1 MNVLIKS
8 ATIVDSSSALNGKRV
23 DILIEKGIIT
33 QIKTNIKPE
42 KNFKLI
48 ESSDLC
54 LSPGW
59 LDMQARF
66 CDPGL
71 EQKEDLESGLA
82 AAAAGGFTAVCAMP
96 STDPPLHGK
105 TQIDYV
111 INKTKHHA
119 VDVFPIGCLTVD
131 RAGKEMAELY
141 DMKKAGAIAFSD
153 DKRPVKESG
162 LLLRL
167 QQYSKNINAF
177 IISHCED
184 TSISADGQ
192 MHEGETSTRIG
203 LKGIPSLAEEI
214 MLQRNIS
221 ITSFSESQLHVPCI
235 STKQSVELV
244 RKAKQDHIQISAGVA
259 AHQLLLDD
267 SKLSEF
273 DTNYKVNPPLRP
285 KEDIEA
291 LKKGLANNTIDVI
304 VSDHSP
310 EDIESKDLEF
320 DLARHGMIGLETAFA
335 VANTACQSKLKLD
348 HLIEKICHNPR
359 KLLGIEIPILKEG
372 EQANFTLF
380 DPSAEWIVAKED
392 ILSRSKN
399 TPFIGQKLKGK
410 VLGIIN
416 KNQLVLNKK

>member
-8 ATIVDSSSALNGKRV
+8 ATIVDSSSSLNGKRV
-23 DILIEKGIIT
+23 DLLIEKGIIT
-33 QIKTNIKPE
+33 QIKSTIKPE
-42 KNFKLI
+42 KNHKII
-48 ESSDLC
+48 ESQNLC
-54 LSPGW
+54 VSPGW
-59 LDMQARF
+59 IDMQARF

-71 EQKEDLESGLA
+71 EHKEDFESGLSA
-82 AAAAGGFTAVCAMP
+82 AASGGFTAVCAMP
-96 STDPPLHGK
+96 NTEPPLHGK
-105 TQIDYV
+105 TQIEYV

-141 DMKKAGAIAFSD
+141 DMKNAGAVAFSD

-162 LLLRL
+162 LLIRL
-167 QQYSKNINAF
+167 QQYAKNINAF
-177 IISHCED
+177 IITHCED
-184 TSISADGQ
+184 ISVSAGGQ
-192 MHEGETSTRIG
+192 MHEGEISTRIG

-214 MLQRNIS
+214 MIQRNIN
-221 ITSFSESQLHVPCI
+221 ITEFTQSQLHVSCI
-235 STKQSVELV
+235 STKQSVDLV
-244 RKAKQDHIQISAGVA
+244 RGAKQNELRVSASVA

-267 SKLSEF
+267 SNLSEF

-320 DLARHGMIGLETAFA
+320 DLARCGMIGLETAFA

-348 HLIEKICHNPR
+348 QLIEKICHNPR
-359 KLLGIEIPILKEG
+359 KLLGLEMPQLKEG
-372 EQANFTLF
+372 EQANITLF
-380 DPSAEWIVAKED
+380 DPSAEWLVARED

-399 TPFIGQKLKGK
+399 TPFMGQKLKGK